1 MLKNGLAEKTR
12 VPGSRR
18 SRGVAGSENS
28 YKRHVSCAN
37 PGRQAVNGCRELI
50 TNLPLTLADIDR
62 RRYHGIALG
71 TEGRR

>member
-37 PGRQAVNGCRELI
+37 PVGKVSMVVGSLSPTCL
-50 TNLPLTLADIDR
+50 
-62 RRYHGIALG
+62 
-71 TEGRR
+71 